1 MFFTRGIDVR
11 KRIYTTIKM
20 LPLTA
25 VIALMIL
32 AWFAAS
38 DKTFNSYQAENGC
51 ILEPTS
57 VAEYSDGSRSYRF
70 NITNVTHTTHSLMFY
85 TNHQEVYAT
94 VGGKLVYSNEKGNT
108 IFGHTTG
115 SVWNRIETPAYSSQV
130 VVITKPVYQ
139 DIPSRPTEF
148 LFGDGVAMYEK
159 LIYSSFLEMLF
170 CLLIITGGVCLVG
183 YYFISGKSSKEIL
196 YLGVFAG
203 ILGVWSLG
211 ETAGAILLVQ
221 SRVAASY
228 CAFTFLML
236 TGYPFVLFIRYFLH
250 LHNAKVCDA
259 VLIAMAII
267 TVCCQ
272 AMQFMGIR
280 DIKQNA
286 VLVQLGLVLCCAYL
300 VYGIIRNLRLGKH
313 KRKTYICLLGG
324 LVLGT
329 AFAMDLN
336 AYYGD
341 QLNSNRYSKFG
352 FLVFIILIGME
363 TARYASQQ
371 AEKERKL
378 KFYQEMAV
386 KDLLTNC
393 YNRNAYN
400 KDVEEFSKEKNT
412 FILTFDLNNLKK
424 CNDTL
429 GHSVGD
435 QYIIESSTII
445 QNIFSSVGKVYR
457 IGGDEF
463 CVIAKNT
470 SKEKLMLLTEKM
482 RQEERDF
489 NLESQLPLAIACGVA
504 QYNPKEDN
512 SLEDTRIRADELMYK
527 NKKELKKIDTN
538 RRILRQV

>member
-1 MFFTRGIDVR
+1 MIL
-11 KRIYTTIKM
+11 II
-20 LPLTA
+20 
-25 VIALMIL
+25 VITALMIL
-32 AWFAAS
+32 GWFVAA
-38 DKTFNSYQAENGC
+38 DNIFNSYKEEPSR

-57 VAEYSDGSRSYRF
+57 VTEYKDGSRSYHF
-70 NITNVTHTTHSLMFY
+70 NIRNVTHTTHSLMFY

-94 VGGKLVYSNEKGNT
+94 VGGKLVYSNEKGNS

-130 VVITKPVYQ
+130 VIITKPVYP

-148 LFGDGVAMYEK
+148 YFGDGVAMYEN
-159 LIYSSFLEMLF
+159 LIYNSFLEMLF
-170 CLLIITGGVCLVG
+170 CILIITVGACLAI
-183 YYFISGKSSKEIL
+183 YYFISGRSSKEIL

-221 SRVAASY
+221 PRVAASY
-228 CAFTFLML
+228 CAFTCLML
-236 TGYPFVLFIRYFLH
+236 MGYPFILFIRYFLH
-250 LHNAKVCDA
+250 LHNQKICNAI
-259 VLIAMAII
+259 LIAMTII
-267 TVCCQ
+267 TVCVQ
-272 AMQFMGIR
+272 GMQFLGIR

-286 VLVQLGLVLCCAYL
+286 VIVQLEMVLCCIYL
-300 VYGIIRNLRLGKH
+300 VYGIIRNLSLGKH
-313 KRKTYICLLGG
+313 KRKSYTCMIGG

-329 AFAMDLN
+329 AFIMDLQ
-336 AYYGD
+336 AYYD
-341 QLNSNRYSKFG
+341 DKLNANRYSKFG
-352 FLVFIILIGME
+352 FLVFIILISLE
-363 TARYASQQ
+363 TARYARQQ

-378 KFYQEMAV
+378 KIYQEMAE

-400 KDVEEFSKEKNT
+400 KDVEAFDKAKNT

-482 RQEERDF
+482 RQEESDF
-489 NLESQLPLAIACGVA
+489 NVESQIPLVVACGVA
-504 QYNPKEDN
+504 QYNPAEDN
-512 SLEDTRIRADELMYK
+512 SLEDTRARADELMYQ

-538 RRILRQV
+538 RRILQQV